1 MRNVLAV
8 CAIFSSV
15 LLHAQSVAK
24 GSSVKLE
31 ALNEHAIALS
41 AHGTSQPVTDIP
53 TSSQPLRISTG
64 VVWPKLI
71 AEPALHLSS
80 DDFDGRDLALAHMI
94 VAFTVDEKGN
104 PQNVHLLKSVN
115 PMVDGR
121 VVESV
126 RKYRFEPATLDNQ
139 KIAVDVD
146 MRVNF
151 ATR

>member
-1 MRNVLAV
+1 
-8 CAIFSSV
+8 
-15 LLHAQSVAK
+15 
-24 GSSVKLE
+24 
-31 ALNEHAIALS
+31 
-41 AHGTSQPVTDIP
+41 
-53 TSSQPLRISTG
+53 